1 MKILSYILLLLSFT
15 IISCD
20 EAQESSVSTDPSI
33 TGQTNFNSSKEVL
46 KYESIYNEIIASG
59 GQEISF
65 PNDIINL
72 DEIDFFGY
80 DNIKL
85 LLFNGQYILL
95 IQYNEGNE
103 NYAANAAECDKKL
116 LIFKK
121 DGKISSIKC
130 QDSGNECQIVPSEE
144 SLTIHICS

>member
-20 EAQESSVSTDPSI
+20 EAQESSVSADHSI
-33 TGQTNFNSSKEVL
+33 TGHTNLNSSKEVL
-46 KYESIYNEIIASG
+46 SYESIYNEIIASG

-72 DEIDFFGY
+72 DEIIFFGY

-85 LLFNGQYILL
+85 LILNGQYILL

-116 LIFKK
+116 IRYEKN
-121 DGKISSIKC
+121 GKLSGYEC
-130 QDSGNECQIVPSEE
+130 RDSGNQCKIIISGEDV
-144 SLTIHICS
+144 TIQICS